1 MKRFTKV
8 FLQPGQT
15 RAVSLL
21 LPEQALGYFDVIS
34 HRWRVVP
41 GEYEFR
47 VGASSQDLPLR
58 AKASLPDDQNDHGPA
73 ANGT

>member
-1 MKRFTKV
+1 LKRFTKV

-15 RAVSLL
+15 RAVTLL
-21 LPEQALGYFDVIS
+21 LPERALGYFDTTS

-47 VGASSQDLPLR
+47 VGASSRDLPLR
-58 AKASLPDDQNDHGPA
+58 GKTSLPDDQNEHGPA
-73 ANGT
+73 ADGT